1 VSRAWNNVTSTT
13 IENCWKKADILP
25 KYEDEIDM
33 EDCEN
38 RDILL
43 ELERLKEQEEVQV
56 LINKLNF
63 DEVFTADEFIKCDES
78 EPTNEMISDE
88 EILNGILP
96 NEKEKEEEE
105 NANLLPTI
113 THNEAVELYNKI
125 ILYLEQHVEDLNIG
139 DDELKFIKRLRK
151 EALKQQFIT
160 ARQTNLN
167 DFVSIIE

>member
-25 KYEDEIDM
+25 KYEDEINM
-33 EDCEN
+33 EDYED

-56 LINKLNF
+56 LINKLDF
-63 DEVFTADEFIKCDES
+63 DEVFTADEFIKYDES
-78 EPTNEMISDE
+78 EPTNEMVSDE

-96 NEKEKEEEE
+96 NEKEKDEDEDE
-105 NANLLPTI
+105 NPLPTI
-113 THNEAVELYNKI
+113 SHNEAIESYNKI
-125 ILYLEQHVEDLNIG
+125 ILYLEQHEEDFNIKG
-139 DDELKFIKRLRK
+139 DELKSIKRLRK

-167 DFVSIIE
+167 NFVSIIE

>member
-13 IENCWKKADILP
+13 IANCWKKADILP
-25 KYEDEIDM
+25 KDEINT
-33 EDCEN
+33 EDDEN

-56 LINKLNF
+56 LINRLDF
-63 DEVFTADEFIKCDES
+63 DEVFTADEFINYDES

-96 NEKEKEEEE
+96 NEKEEEEE
-105 NANLLPTI
+105 NADLLRTI
-113 THNEAVELYNKI
+113 THNEAVESYNKI
-125 ILYLEQHVEDLNIG
+125 ILYLEQHVEDFDPKN
-139 DDELKFIKRLRK
+139 DELKLIKRLRK
-151 EALKQQFIT
+151 EALKRQFIT

-167 DFVSIIE
+167 DFVL